1 MGLFKKLRA
10 AFSRGIDRVARAVDS
25 AIDRAVKAIDRSG
38 VADEVMT
45 AAAVRHAGGSFSD
58 AYRAVRSLRITNDNK
73 ARVGM
78 DLVTTIIGFI
88 IVFYVVAYTYSPLE
102 DAGTTLKNNLGNSS
116 ITGVQNISSLPEV
129 AILLFILLVILGLIL
144 AATKSTE

>member
-1 MGLFKKLRA
+1 MSLFKKVKA
-10 AFSRGIDRVARAVDS
+10 AFSRAIDKAVRAVMT
-25 AIDRAVKAIDRSG
+25 
-38 VADEVMT
+38 DEVMT

-58 AYRAVRSLRITNDNK
+58 AYRAVRSLRVTNDNK